1 MAFVL
6 AQSDSYS
13 WPVTVEFPVDGGRFE
28 KQTFDAEFK
37 RLPQSRIEQVIERS
51 NTDTIKDAEFAREV
65 ITGWQGVTD
74 AKGADVPYSNEA
86 LSKLLDVPLVAGAI
100 VQAFFASLTGAKRK
114 NQKPLLS
121 IGQVA
126 ALQMKQL
133 KMRQV
138 QALSCQTCRN
148 NPLTLKYGKTTG
160 KQL

>member
-65 ITGWQGVTD
+65 ITGWKGVTD
-74 AKGADVPYSNEA
+74 AKGADVPYSIEA
-86 LSKLLDVPLVAGAI
+86 LGKLLDVPLVAGAI
-100 VQAFFASLTGAKRK
+100 VQVFFASLTGAKRK
-114 NQKPLLS
+114 N
-121 IGQVA
+121 
-126 ALQMKQL
+126 
-133 KMRQV
+133 
-138 QALSCQTCRN
+138 
-148 NPLTLKYGKTTG
+148 
-160 KQL
+160 

>member
-1 MAFVL
+1 MKIVSCAHKKSIKMKSLIKIVL
-6 AQSDSYS
+6 VLGLFIGVYSCQEDDGVSLQEDRPYAEVYVEDSTKIRNFMDSHY
-13 WPVTVEFPVDGGRFE
+13 V
-28 KQTFDAEFK
+28 TFDAEFK

-114 NQKPLLS
+114 N
-121 IGQVA
+121 
-126 ALQMKQL
+126 
-133 KMRQV
+133 
-138 QALSCQTCRN
+138 
-148 NPLTLKYGKTTG
+148 
-160 KQL
+160 

>member
-65 ITGWQGVTD
+65 ITGWKGVTD
-74 AKGADVPYSNEA
+74 SKGVDVPYSNEA
-86 LSKLLDVPLVAGAI
+86 LGKLLDVPLVAGAI

-114 NQKPLLS
+114 N
-121 IGQVA
+121 
-126 ALQMKQL
+126 
-133 KMRQV
+133 
-138 QALSCQTCRN
+138 
-148 NPLTLKYGKTTG
+148 
-160 KQL
+160 

>member
-1 MAFVL
+1 MAFIL

-65 ITGWQGVTD
+65 IAGWKGVTD

-86 LSKLLDVPLVAGAI
+86 LGKLLDVPLVAGAI

-114 NQKPLLS
+114 N
-121 IGQVA
+121 
-126 ALQMKQL
+126 
-133 KMRQV
+133 
-138 QALSCQTCRN
+138 
-148 NPLTLKYGKTTG
+148 
-160 KQL
+160 